1 MSVKT
6 RYEFIKKV
14 HSSFLIIFVKNKEY
28 YSYGVDLLIL
38 KQFRKGN
45 MLEQLKKYH
54 IHYLL
59 IDNIQITDFF
69 DDGENKYEYYYYFTC
84 LKIILKKFGIIKV

>member
-59 IDNIQITDFF
+59 TDFF
-69 DDGENKYEYYYYFTC
+69 DDGENKYENYYYFTC